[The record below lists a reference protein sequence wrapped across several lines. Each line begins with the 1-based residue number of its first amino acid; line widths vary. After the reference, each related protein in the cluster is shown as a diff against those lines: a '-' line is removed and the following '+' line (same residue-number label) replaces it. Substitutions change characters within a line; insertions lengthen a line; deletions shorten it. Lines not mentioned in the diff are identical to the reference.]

1 VNLALPFF
9 GFSEPIAPPVGT
21 ITKGWQWTLW
31 DRFDIVGP
39 MSLRKLIALFASE
52 YKLDLCMASFGSIL
66 LFSFFMPKAKLEDRK
81 DVEIG
86 ELVETVTKKPLPPR
100 QKYLTLE
107 VSCSRLSDGQDV
119 DVPPVRYQR
128 FTGQ

>member
-1 VNLALPFF
+1 MNLALPFF

-81 DVEIG
+81 DVEYAILPIG
-86 ELVETVTKKPLPPR
+86 LSRILTYHMNSLPA
-100 QKYLTLE
+100 
-107 VSCSRLSDGQDV
+107 QDW
-119 DVPPVRYQR
+119 
-128 FTGQ
+128 